1 MKSCEY
7 QIIRHWGIPDGTG
20 FFAANISLI
29 CVFKSESDS
38 ELEDDGEDEEEDFF
52 ADFDSWELELEVDS
66 LESLE
71 SEDAFI
77 MCKKKKHQCNGYMRT
92 VRIRA

>member
-1 MKSCEY
+1 VKSCQY
-7 QIIRHWGIPDGTG
+7 KIIRYWGIPDGTG

-38 ELEDDGEDEEEDFF
+38 ELEDDGEEEEEEG
-52 ADFDSWELELEVDS
+52 ELELEL

-77 MCKKKKHQCNGYMRT
+77 MCKKREHQCNGYTRT
-92 VRIRA
+92 VRVRA